1 MVKAKVSRGTP
12 FLWLKLRFHVEHHFA
27 VKAKVSRGTP
37 PKVSRATPSA
47 VKAKCY
53 NESFL
58 KDNTIRQP
66 EGKKLIEKSVFKKD
80 GK

>member
-1 MVKAKVSRGTP
+1 M
-12 FLWLKLRFHVEHHFA
+12 EHHF
-27 VKAKVSRGTP
+27 
-37 PKVSRATPSA
+37 A

-66 EGKKLIEKSVFKKD
+66 EGKKLIEKSIFKKD